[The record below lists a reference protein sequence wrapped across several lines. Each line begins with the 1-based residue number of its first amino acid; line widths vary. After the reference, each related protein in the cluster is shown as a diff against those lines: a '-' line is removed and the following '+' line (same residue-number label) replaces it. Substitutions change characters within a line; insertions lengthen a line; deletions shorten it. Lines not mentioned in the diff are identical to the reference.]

1 MVSMSNVCRD
11 HSEGPCSRPWLV
23 LQDYSQLPERS
34 QEQPPARPSHRS
46 PLARAE
52 NVLLA
57 SAASAA
63 LGFFVVSSAFSLL
76 HSVQQNYSSQTLPQ
90 TVTISKAVK
99 RGDTLTSLARRY
111 GNPDT
116 YILEREDQIARANHL
131 TGLTP
136 LLPGQH
142 LQIPVT
148 NPTIIAQIVR
158 SSHRPLLA
166 SR

>member
-1 MVSMSNVCRD
+1 MVSMVDKCNDRP
-11 HSEGPCSRPWLV
+11 EALCSRPQLV
-23 LQDYSQLPERS
+23 LKDYTDVPAEVVPV
-34 QEQPPARPSHRS
+34 QPSRRTPI
-46 PLARAE
+46 ARAE

-63 LGFFVVSSAFSLL
+63 VGFFIFTSAASLI
-76 HSVQQNYSSQTLPQ
+76 HSVEQNYRSQTLPQ
-90 TVTISKAVK
+90 SIIISKSVK

-111 GNPDT
+111 GNPST

-131 TGLTP
+131 IGTQP
-136 LLPGQH
+136 LFPGQH

-158 SSHRPLLA
+158 SSHRPLIA

>member
-1 MVSMSNVCRD
+1 MVSMSNVCED
-11 HSEGPCSRPWLV
+11 RPQAPSLRPQLV
-23 LQDYSQLPERS
+23 IQDFS
-34 QEQPPARPSHRS
+34 QEQNTKRS
-46 PLARAE
+46 PRRSLLARTE

-63 LGFFVVSSAFSLL
+63 IGYFVLTSAASLV
-76 HSVQQNYSSQTLPQ
+76 HSVQQNYSASALPQ
-90 TVTISKAVK
+90 TVIISKAVK
-99 RGDTLTSLARRY
+99 RGDTLTSLAQRY
-111 GNPDT
+111 GNPNI

-131 TGLTP
+131 IGKMP

-148 NPTIIAQIVR
+148 NPTVIAQIVR
-158 SSHRPLLA
+158 ASHRPLLA

>member
-1 MVSMSNVCRD
+1 MVSMSNVCEDR
-11 HSEGPCSRPWLV
+11 SQAPRLRPRLV
-23 LQDYSQLPERS
+23 LQDFS
-34 QEQPPARPSHRS
+34 QERVTERRPRR
-46 PLARAE
+46 PLLVRIE

-63 LGFFVVSSAFSLL
+63 IGYFAFTSAASLV
-76 HSVQQNYSSQTLPQ
+76 HSVQQNYSALVLPQ
-90 TVTISKAVK
+90 TVVISKAVK
-99 RGDTLTSLARRY
+99 RGDTLTSLAQRY
-111 GNPDT
+111 GNPNT

-131 TGLTP
+131 TGTAP

-148 NPTIIAQIVR
+148 NPTVIAQIVR
-158 SSHRPLLA
+158 ASHRPLLA

>member
-1 MVSMSNVCRD
+1 MVSLKADVCDDRFQGF
-11 HSEGPCSRPWLV
+11 SSPPQLV
-23 LQDYSQLPERS
+23 LKDWTH
-34 QEQPPARPSHRS
+34 EQPALRPLRRKASLRWD
-46 PLARAE
+46 
-52 NVLLA
+52 NILLA

-63 LGFFVVSSAFSLL
+63 IGFFVFTSAASLVN
-76 HSVQQNYSSQTLPQ
+76 SVEQNYRSQALPQ
-90 TVTISKAVK
+90 SVTISRAVK
-99 RGDTLTSLARRY
+99 RGDTLTSLARHY
-111 GNPDT
+111 GNPNT

-131 TGLTP
+131 TGKVP

-148 NPTIIAQIVR
+148 NPTVIAQIVR

>member
-1 MVSMSNVCRD
+1 MVPMIDVCNDR
-11 HSEGPCSRPWLV
+11 SEKTTRPHLV
-23 LQDYSQLPERS
+23 LKDWTR
-34 QEQPPARPSHRS
+34 EQPAPHRTRRS
-46 PLARAE
+46 PQARFE
-52 NVLLA
+52 NTLLA
-57 SAASAA
+57 VSASAA
-63 LGFFVVSSAFSLL
+63 LAFFAFNSAASLA
-76 HSVQQNYSSQTLPQ
+76 HSIQQNYRSQALPQ
-90 TVTISKAVK
+90 TVIISKAVK
-99 RGDTLTSLARRY
+99 RGDTLTSLAQRY

-131 TGLTP
+131 TGTAP

-148 NPTIIAQIVR
+148 NPTVIAQIVR